1 MFQFKHF
8 SVQQDN
14 SALKVGTDA
23 MLLGA
28 CVASENASSCLD
40 IGAGTG
46 VISLMLAQKNP
57 AIEIT
62 AIEIDAASA
71 IDCRAN
77 FLNSNWCKQLTCLE
91 ADFLSW
97 STEQRFD
104 LIVSNP
110 PFYQNS
116 LLSNHVLTA
125 QSKHAVFLPFEQL
138 FEKVTRLLAENG
150 VFWLIVPFQDLEFVS
165 EIGNNNHL
173 MCSHQITIEGKPG
186 KPVRVILAFQKKPI
200 QSQVKT
206 ICIRTE
212 NGNYTSQYIELT
224 KEFHSKNLYEQ
235 NKI

>member
-8 SVQQDN
+8 SVQQAN

-28 CVASENASSCLD
+28 CVSAENATSCLD

-46 VISLMLAQKNP
+46 VISLMLAQQNP
-57 AIEIT
+57 SLHIH
-62 AIEIDAASA
+62 AIEIDAASV

-77 FLNSNWCKQLTCLE
+77 FSNSKWNKNLTCIAE
-91 ADFLSW
+91 DFLTW
-97 STEQRFD
+97 QADQQYD

-116 LLSNHVLTA
+116 LLSNHALTA

-138 FEKVTRLLAENG
+138 FEKVERLLTENA
-150 VFWLIVPFQDLEFVS
+150 VFWLIAPFQDVDSICELGK
-165 EIGNNNHL
+165 INQLHY
-173 MCSHQITIEGKPG
+173 SHQINIEGKPG
-186 KPVRVILAFQKKPI
+186 KPVRVILAFQKKTI
-200 QSQVKT
+200 RLQVKT

-212 NGNYTSQYIELT
+212 NGNYSSEYIALT
-224 KEFHSKNLYEQ
+224 ADFHAKKLTEQ
-235 NKI
+235 NK

>member
-8 SVQQDN
+8 SVQQAN

-28 CVASENASSCLD
+28 CVSAENATSCLD

-46 VISLMLAQKNP
+46 VISLMLAQQNP
-57 AIEIT
+57 SLHIH
-62 AIEIDAASA
+62 AIEIDAASV

-77 FLNSNWCKQLTCLE
+77 FSNSKWNKNLTCIAE
-91 ADFLSW
+91 DFLTW
-97 STEQRFD
+97 QADQQYD

-116 LLSNHVLTA
+116 LLSNHALTA

-138 FEKVTRLLAENG
+138 FEKVERLLTENG
-150 VFWLIVPFQDLEFVS
+150 VFWLIAPFQDVDSICELGK
-165 EIGNNNHL
+165 INQLHY
-173 MCSHQITIEGKPG
+173 SHQINIEGKPG
-186 KPVRVILAFQKKPI
+186 KPVRVILAFQKKTI
-200 QSQVKT
+200 RLQVKT

-212 NGNYTSQYIELT
+212 NGNYSSEYIALT
-224 KEFHSKNLYEQ
+224 AGFHAKKLTEQ
-235 NKI
+235 NK

>member
-57 AIEIT
+57 TLEIL

-77 FLNSNWCKQLTCLE
+77 FSNSNWSKQLTCVE

-97 STEQRFD
+97 SAEHQFD

-138 FEKVTRLLAENG
+138 FENVTRLLAEYG
-150 VFWLIVPFQDLEFVS
+150 VFWLIVPFQDLEFVC
-165 EIGNNNHL
+165 ELGKNNQL
-173 MCSHQITIEGKPG
+173 SCTQQITIEGKPG
-186 KPVRVILAFQKKPI
+186 KQVRVILAFQKHGQQLSK
-200 QSQVKT
+200 QT

-224 KEFHSKNLYEQ
+224 KEFHFKNLYEQ

>member
-1 MFQFKHF
+1 MFQFKYF
-8 SVQQDN
+8 SVQQAN

-28 CVASENASSCLD
+28 YVSPENATSCLD

-46 VISLMLAQKNP
+46 VISLMLAQQNP
-57 AIEIT
+57 SLQIH
-62 AIEIDAASA
+62 AIEIDTASV
-71 IDCRAN
+71 IDCQAN
-77 FLNSNWCKQLTCLE
+77 FTNSKWNKNLTCIAE
-91 ADFLSW
+91 DFLTW
-97 STEQRFD
+97 QADQQYD

-116 LLSNHVLTA
+116 LLSNHTLTA

-138 FEKVTRLLAENG
+138 FEKVSRLLAENG

-165 EIGNNNHL
+165 ELGNNNHL
-173 MCSHQITIEGKPG
+173 MCSQQITIEGKPG